1 MTNIKT
7 LNVTNTSW
15 EGPSRMGLVRILELG
30 HFMLHLVVTHFKHFI
45 KRNYFCSPSTI
56 KLDSALSIFLQH
68 GKQCQALNVSQVLL
82 LSNNGNINIM
92 QITKL
97 LWKSLF

>member
-1 MTNIKT
+1 
-7 LNVTNTSW
+7 
-15 EGPSRMGLVRILELG
+15 
-30 HFMLHLVVTHFKHFI
+30 MLHLVVTHFEHFI
-45 KRNYFCSPSTI
+45 LKVIISALLLQ
-56 KLDSALSIFLQH
+56 LDSALSIFLQR
-68 GKQCQALNVSQVLL
+68 GKQCQALNVSQVLH

>member
-1 MTNIKT
+1 M
-7 LNVTNTSW
+7 
-15 EGPSRMGLVRILELG
+15 RIRELG
-30 HFMLHLVVTHFKHFI
+30 HFMLHLVVTHFEHFI
-45 KRNYFCSPSTI
+45 KSNYFCSPSTI
-56 KLDSALSIFLQH
+56 DSALSIFLQR